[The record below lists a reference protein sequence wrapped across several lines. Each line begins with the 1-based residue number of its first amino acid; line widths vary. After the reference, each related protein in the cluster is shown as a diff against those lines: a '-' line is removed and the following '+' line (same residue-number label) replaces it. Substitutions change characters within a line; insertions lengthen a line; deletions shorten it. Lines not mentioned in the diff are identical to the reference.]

1 MANSNPTPTNY
12 IRALPPDFEYTAE
25 EQSLLDLYGT
35 VKLYEKEAAKL
46 REAAAKAK
54 LQAADERYQR
64 ERGGNAPGQSDG
76 ADDDTGGGAAAAAA
90 AASRKRKKKRK
101 KKQKRVKDQHTGGNT
116 GAGDDDAA
124 SDGEGSDTSGV
135 GSSEEESEDEGG
147 TSLLERR
154 EAKLQQMRDELEE
167 KKRKAVEEEEAAE
180 ALRLQHLEEANS
192 AISLMP
198 SVKRKK
204 REEGGDK
211 PAMSLIANLQGQATP
226 THEFSK
232 DLNMGKENSSG
243 TVVFPTSI
251 DVASWTPPDTASNPA
266 DGALEIQLPDFES
279 LRLQEGSSNNTIAI
293 KFTAPSESKRFSIN
307 IAAPGHR
314 DYYDILFHFNPRPRQ
329 KGGQL
334 VMNDKQEGIWGSAL
348 EVPLSTLPLMFGDHA
363 CTLIIQINGDGFDIF
378 LDGDHCARLEH
389 RTQLPKEKCSLTLQF
404 PSTDDYGSP
413 EVWTVYRVWWGQ
425 KPSMA
430 SGDISG
436 VAGVNMYSSLHP
448 KKLFVSGLSK
458 LHSLPE
464 VELRRAEL
472 ERAFRKYG
480 GSHGVAVVCPMNATY
495 AFVEV
500 ETERQADLALQ
511 EMASKYRLNRARRT
525 KHEALQEERAAAEA
539 ANEGKLQESTEWN

>member
-12 IRALPPDFEYTAE
+12 IRTLPPEFEYTPE

-64 ERGGNAPGQSDG
+64 ERGGDAPGQPDG
-76 ADDDTGGGAAAAAA
+76 AEDSGVGAAAAT
-90 AASRKRKKKRK
+90 RKRKKKHK
-101 KKQKRVKDQHTGGNT
+101 KKKHKRVKDHPTGGDAET
-116 GAGDDDAA
+116 GAEDAP
-124 SDGEGSDTSGV
+124 SDGEGSDTSGD
-135 GSSEEESEDEGG
+135 GSSEEESGDEGG
-147 TSLLERR
+147 ASLSERR
-154 EAKLQQMRDELEE
+154 EAKLQQMRNELEE
-167 KKRKAVEEEEAAE
+167 RKRKAVEEQEAAE

-211 PAMSLIANLQGQATP
+211 PAMSLIANLQGQTTP

-232 DLNMGKENSSG
+232 DLNMGTDNASG
-243 TVVFPTSI
+243 TVVFPTS
-251 DVASWTPPDTASNPA
+251 DDAASWTPPDTASNPA

-293 KFTAPSESKRFSIN
+293 KFTAPQESKRFSIN

-334 VMNDKQEGIWGSAL
+334 VINDKQEGIWGSAL

-448 KKLFVSGLSK
+448 KKLFVSGLPK

-464 VELRRAEL
+464 VELRRAEF

-480 GSHGVAVVCPMNATY
+480 SSHGVAVVCPMNATY

-539 ANEGKLQESTEWN
+539 ANEGKLQESAEWD

>member
-1 MANSNPTPTNY
+1 MANANPPPPTNY
-12 IRALPPDFEYTAE
+12 IRTLPPDFEYTPE

-35 VKLYEKEAAKL
+35 VKLYEKEAARL

-64 ERGGNAPGQSDG
+64 ERGDAPGQPDG
-76 ADDDTGGGAAAAAA
+76 ADDGVAAAAT
-90 AASRKRKKKRK
+90 SKKRKKKRK
-101 KKQKRVKDQHTGGNT
+101 NKQRKAKQQPEFRA
-116 GAGDDDAA
+116 GADDVP
-124 SDGEGSDTSGV
+124 SDGEGSDASGDY
-135 GSSEEESEDEGG
+135 SSEEVSGDEGG
-147 TSLLERR
+147 ATLSERR
-154 EAKLQQMRDELEE
+154 EAKLQQMRNELEE
-167 KKRKAVEEEEAAE
+167 KKRKSVEEGEAAE

-204 REEGGDK
+204 REKGGDK

-243 TVVFPTSI
+243 TVVFPTSS

-266 DGALEIQLPDFES
+266 DEALEIQLPDFNS

-293 KFTAPSESKRFSIN
+293 KFSAPHESKRFSIN

-314 DYYDILFHFNPRPRQ
+314 DYYDILFHFNPRARQ

-334 VMNDKQEGIWGSAL
+334 VINDKQEGIWGSAL

-363 CTLIIQINGDGFDIF
+363 CTLVIQINGDGFDIF
-378 LDGDHCARLEH
+378 LDGEHCARLEH
-389 RTQLPKEKCSLTLQF
+389 RTQLPKENCSLTLQF

-436 VAGVNMYSSLHP
+436 VPGVNMYSSLHP

-500 ETERQADLALQ
+500 EAERQADLALQ

-525 KHEALQEERAAAEA
+525 KHEALQEERAAVEA
-539 ANEGKLQESTEWN
+539 ANQGKLQETSEWD

>member
-1 MANSNPTPTNY
+1 MANAKTNPTPTNY
-12 IRALPPDFEYTAE
+12 IRTLPPDFEYTPE

-35 VKLYEKEAAKL
+35 VKLYEKEAARL

-64 ERGGNAPGQSDG
+64 ERGDAP
-76 ADDDTGGGAAAAAA
+76 ADDGVGGSAAAAT
-90 AASRKRKKKRK
+90 STSKRRKKKRK
-101 KKQKRVKDQHTGGNT
+101 KKQKQLAVGDT
-116 GAGDDDAA
+116 GAGADDAP
-124 SDGEGSDTSGV
+124 SDGEASDASGDY
-135 GSSEEESEDEGG
+135 SSEEESADEGG
-147 TSLLERR
+147 VTLSERR
-154 EAKLQQMRDELEE
+154 EAKLQQMRNELEE
-167 KKRKAVEEEEAAE
+167 KKKRKAIEEGEAAE

-232 DLNMGKENSSG
+232 DLNMGNKENSSG
-243 TVVFPTSI
+243 TVVFPTST

-293 KFTAPSESKRFSIN
+293 KFSAPQESKRFSIN

-314 DYYDILFHFNPRPRQ
+314 DYYDIPFHFNPRPRQ

-334 VMNDKQEGIWGSAL
+334 VINDKSEGIWGSAL

-378 LDGDHCARLEH
+378 LDGEHCARLEH

-436 VAGVNMYSSLHP
+436 VPGVNMYSSLHP

-500 ETERQADLALQ
+500 EAERQADLALQ

-539 ANEGKLQESTEWN
+539 ANEGKLQESSEWD